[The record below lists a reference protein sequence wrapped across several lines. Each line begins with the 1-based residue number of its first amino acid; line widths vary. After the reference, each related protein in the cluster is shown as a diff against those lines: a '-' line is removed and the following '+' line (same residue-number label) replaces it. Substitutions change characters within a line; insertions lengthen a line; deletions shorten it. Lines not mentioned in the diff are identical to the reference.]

1 MASHRRS
8 LSTGRTA
15 RGAVLTAA
23 AAAALAAV
31 PAAAPAEAAPH
42 PDRQEVRAGLDRLY
56 AQAERA
62 TEAYNRS
69 DERADKLRATVRRS
83 TDAVARAQERVNTM
97 RDAVG
102 SLAAAQYR
110 SGGIDPALA
119 LLLTSDP
126 DRYLSHAALLDQ
138 VGNQRAAELGHLLG
152 AQRELAQDRTEAL
165 QALRRLERTRE
176 DVARHKRTVE
186 AKLSAARRLLNS
198 LPAEERAALRDGT
211 AGGLGDLAGAA
222 HTRAA
227 RGAGPDLPPGTAA
240 VSGRAAAAVAAA
252 RSALGRPY
260 VWGASGPGAFDCSG
274 LMQWAWGRAGVGL
287 PRTSQ
292 AQAGAGQRVPLSQ
305 ARPGDL
311 VTYRSDA
318 SHVGMYVGG
327 GQVIHAPHPG
337 AAVRYESV
345 HMLPINSVTRP

>member
-62 TEAYNRS
+62 TEAYNKS
-69 DERADKLRATVRRS
+69 DERADKLRVTVRRS

-97 RDAVG
+97 RGAVG

-126 DRYLSHAALLDQ
+126 ERYLSHAALLDQ
-138 VGNQRAAELGHLLG
+138 VGHQRAAELGRLVE
-152 AQRELAQDRTEAL
+152 ARRVLAQDRTEARE
-165 QALRRLERTRE
+165 ALRRLERTRE

-186 AKLSAARRLLNS
+186 AKLTAARRLLDG
-198 LPAEERAALRDGT
+198 LPAGERAAVRDG
-211 AGGLGDLAGAA
+211 AGGVGDLAGAA
-222 HTRAA
+222 YSRAA
-227 RGAGPDLPPGTAA
+227 RGAGLDVPPGTAA

-274 LMQWAWGRAGVGL
+274 LMQWAWGRAGSGC

-292 AQAGAGQRVPLSQ
+292 AQAGRGAAGTASRRRAPATSSHTARTRATSACTSAAARSSTPPTR
-305 ARPGDL
+305 ARPCA
-311 VTYRSDA
+311 TSPSTCCRS
-318 SHVGMYVGG
+318 
-327 GQVIHAPHPG
+327 
-337 AAVRYESV
+337 
-345 HMLPINSVTRP
+345 TR

>member
-1 MASHRRS
+1 MATHRRS

-23 AAAALAAV
+23 AAAAFAAV
-31 PAAAPAEAAPH
+31 PGVAPAEAAPH
-42 PDRQEVRAGLDRLY
+42 PDPREIAAGLDSLY

-62 TEAYNRS
+62 TEAYNKS

-97 RDAVG
+97 RGAVG

-110 SGGIDPALA
+110 SGGIDPTLA
-119 LLLTSDP
+119 LLLTSHP

-138 VGNQRAAELGHLLG
+138 VGAQRAAALGRLVG
-152 AQRELAQDRTEAL
+152 AQRELAQDRIEAR
-165 QALRRLERTRE
+165 QALRRLERTRK
-176 DVARHKRTVE
+176 DVSRHKRTVE
-186 AKLSAARRLLNS
+186 AKLAAARRLLNA
-198 LPAEERAALRDGT
+198 LPAEERAAVRDSVGP
-211 AGGLGDLAGAA
+211 GAGALVGA
-222 HTRAA
+222 THTRAA
-227 RGAGPDLPPGTAA
+227 RGAGAGLPPGTAA

-260 VWGASGPGAFDCSG
+260 VWGASGPGSFDCSG
-274 LMQWAWGRAGVGL
+274 LMQWAWGQAGVGL

-311 VTYRSDA
+311 VTFRSDA

-345 HMLPINSVTRP
+345 HMLPIHAVTRP

>member
-42 PDRQEVRAGLDRLY
+42 PDRQEVRAGLDQLY
-56 AQAERA
+56 TQAERA

-69 DERADKLRATVRRS
+69 EERADKLRVTVRRA

-97 RDAVG
+97 RGAVG

-138 VGNQRAAELGHLLG
+138 VGAQRAAELGRLLG
-152 AQRELAQDRTEAL
+152 AQRALVQDRTEARE
-165 QALRRLERTRE
+165 ALRRLERTRKE
-176 DVARHKRTVE
+176 VARHKRTVE
-186 AKLSAARRLLNS
+186 AKLAAARRLLNA
-198 LPAEERAALRDGT
+198 LPAGERAELRDA
-211 AGGLGDLAGAA
+211 AGGMGDFAGAA
-222 HTRAA
+222 HARAA
-227 RGAGPDLPPGTAA
+227 RGAGFDVPPGTAA